1 MNNLFIAKKEFKYNH
16 TSGLKFLINE
26 GDEAKLFS
34 KGKTVALDII
44 KSKDIEAEG
53 HRIYLSNEEFE
64 DRFDIK
70 EL

>member
-44 KSKDIEAEG
+44 
-53 HRIYLSNEEFE
+53 
-64 DRFDIK
+64 
-70 EL
+70 